1 MPAEHSTNNGTFMA
15 NLGYYVLYG
24 IWYALSLLPFWIL
37 YLISDFFFLVVYYL
51 VRYRRKV
58 VRDNL
63 SQSFPEKSLSEIIA
77 IEKRFYHFFC
87 DYIVE
92 TLKMCSIS
100 DKEMSKRMV
109 FRGLKQEA
117 VDIFEKEK
125 KGFIFLYLGHY
136 GNWEWITSVVKS
148 IPDYAFGGQ
157 IYHPLYNK
165 LFDRLF
171 LNIRSRF
178 GGECIPMKQ
187 TLRKVI
193 ELRRQSK
200 PTVIGFISDQLPKW
214 NSIHF
219 FVPFLHRDTAVFTGA
234 EQIGKQVGAAY
245 FFAEI
250 KRPKRGY
257 YECTFHR
264 MEPLDPAQTEFDM
277 TVMFMNRLEKMIQET
292 PELWLWTHKRWK
304 RTKEEWLERQKKG
317 IQS

>member
-1 MPAEHSTNNGTFMA
+1 MS
-15 NLGYYVLYG
+15 L
-24 IWYALSLLPFWIL
+24 WYALSLLPFWIL
-37 YLISDFFFLVVYYL
+37 YLISDFFFLIVYYL

-148 IPDYAFGGQ
+148 IPDYTFVRGADF
-157 IYHPLYNK
+157 IVLLENTFYV
-165 LFDRLF
+165 R
-171 LNIRSRF
+171 
-178 GGECIPMKQ
+178 
-187 TLRKVI
+187 V
-193 ELRRQSK
+193 
-200 PTVIGFISDQLPKW
+200 TVI
-214 NSIHF
+214 
-219 FVPFLHRDTAVFTGA
+219 
-234 EQIGKQVGAAY
+234 
-245 FFAEI
+245 
-250 KRPKRGY
+250 
-257 YECTFHR
+257 
-264 MEPLDPAQTEFDM
+264 
-277 TVMFMNRLEKMIQET
+277 VMIRKCDVSNLVRHLF
-292 PELWLWTHKRWK
+292 
-304 RTKEEWLERQKKG
+304 
-317 IQS
+317 